1 MEKVVDDVIG
11 LLNREFGAQSELTV
25 SSGTLHDYLSM
36 ILDFPKAR
44 QLQVNMIRYIMLVLD
59 EVPDE
64 MKGTAVTPTA
74 SHVLQVDEGSAQ
86 LLDGDQKDLFHHI
99 TMQLAYLS
107 QHVWLNIQITIAF
120 LQMWVTHPD
129 EDNFKKLM
137 VMYLCGTIVMILTLS

>member
-1 MEKVVDDVIG
+1 MEEVVDDVIG

-25 SSGTLHDYLSM
+25 SSGTLHDSLSM

-74 SHVLQVDEGSAQ
+74 SHVFQVDDGSVQ

-107 QHVWLNIQITIAF
+107 QHVWPNIQI
-120 LQMWVTHPD
+120 V
-129 EDNFKKLM
+129 
-137 VMYLCGTIVMILTLS
+137 